1 MPTISVPRTLST
13 FVLTMGL
20 LALTA
25 CTAAEPAPPPS
36 RTPPVFENEEQALAA
51 VTETYQEFMRIS
63 NTILV
68 EGGVD
73 VDRIDVIVGDELAE
87 FEHGS
92 LIELATA
99 GKTLVGAPTLVSTRI
114 AEWYSTPDS
123 LGVIAKAK
131 SCIDLSSVDVLDAA
145 GNSTVRPDRPR
156 TRTWAYDV
164 GVGGN
169 GKSDFVLLDHDVDA
183 EGESCEI

>member
-1 MPTISVPRTLST
+1 MSTTSSPRTLSALALA
-13 FVLTMGL
+13 VGL

-25 CTAAEPAPPPS
+25 CTEVEPAPPPS
-36 RTPPVFENEEQALAA
+36 STPPVFENEEQALAA

-99 GKTLVGAPTLVSTRI
+99 GKTLVGAPTLVATSVSD
-114 AEWYSTPDS
+114 WYAQPDAA
-123 LGVIAKAK
+123 GVIAIGTA
-131 SCIDLSSVDVLDAA
+131 CMDLTPVDVLDSN
-145 GNSTVRPDRPR
+145 GNSVVAPDRPR
-156 TRTWAYDV
+156 TRTWSVKIGPGRA
-164 GVGGN
+164 GQ
-169 GKSDFVLLDHDVDA
+169 SAFVLIEHDAVHEGDA
-183 EGESCEI
+183 CAN

>member
-1 MPTISVPRTLST
+1 MSTISSPRTLST
-13 FVLTMGL
+13 LALAVGL

-25 CTAAEPAPPPS
+25 CTDVEPAPPPS
-36 RTPPVFENEEQALAA
+36 STPPVFENEEQALAA

-73 VDRIDVIVGDELAE
+73 VDRIDVIVGEDLAE

-99 GKTLVGAPTLVSTRI
+99 GKTLVGAPALVSTRLS
-114 AEWYSTPDS
+114 EWYPAPDS

-131 SCIDLSSVDVLDAA
+131 SCIDLTPVDVLDAA

-164 GVGGN
+164 GVGGK
-169 GKSDFVLLDHDVDA
+169 GQSDYVLLAHDVSA

>member
-1 MPTISVPRTLST
+1 MPRTSRSPSVST
-13 FVLTMGL
+13 IVLTAGL

-25 CTAAEPAPPPS
+25 CTGPEPAPPPKS
-36 RTPPVFENEEQALAA
+36 SPPVFENEEQALAA

-68 EGGVD
+68 EGGVE

-92 LIELATA
+92 LIELAAA

-114 AEWYSTPDS
+114 SEWYPTPDS

-164 GVGGN
+164 GVGGT
-169 GKSDFVLLDHDVDA
+169 GQSDFVLLEHDVDA
-183 EGESCEI
+183 EGDSCEI